1 MASPFQLAHLEDAAA
16 RARAG
21 DGYAAR
27 VLSSDLLSVGVYVL
41 PAGGED
47 TQTPHREDE
56 VYYVVR
62 GSARFRAGAEEAAVG
77 PGSLLFVTAGV
88 DHRFFDIEE
97 ELVIVVFWAP
107 PEKSAG

>member
-1 MASPFQLAHLEDAAA
+1 MANPFQSAELEEAAA

-27 VLSSDLLSVGVYVL
+27 VLSSDLVSVGVYVL

-47 TQTPHREDE
+47 TQRPHREDE

-62 GSARFRAGAEEAAVG
+62 GRSGFRAGSEEEAVQ
-77 PGSLLFVTAGV
+77 PGSLLFVRAGV

-107 PEKSAG
+107 PEKTV

>member
-1 MASPFQLAHLEDAAA
+1 VTSRFQSADLEAAAA
-16 RARAG
+16 RSRAG

-41 PAGGED
+41 PPGGED

-62 GSARFRAGAEEAAVG
+62 GSSRFRAGAEETAVG
-77 PGSLLFVTAGV
+77 PGTLLFVRAGV
-88 DHRFFDIEE
+88 DHRFFDIEK

-107 PEKSAG
+107 PEKSV

>member
-1 MASPFQLAHLEDAAA
+1 MASRFQLAHLEDAAA
-16 RARAG
+16 LARAV

-27 VLSSDLLSVGVYVL
+27 VLSSDLLSVGVYLL

-47 TQTPHREDE
+47 TQSPHREDE

-62 GSARFRAGAEEAAVG
+62 GKSRFRAGVEVAAVG
-77 PGSLLFVTAGV
+77 PGSLLFVAAGV
-88 DHRFFDIEE
+88 DHRFFDIDE

-107 PEKSAG
+107 PEKSVG